1 MAKNNAPIHIAH
13 PGRLTAA
20 AARAGESIDAYAQS
34 HQHAP
39 GIGAAAR
46 LYENVLKPANSARK
60 GHWSG
65 K

>member
-1 MAKNNAPIHIAH
+1 LNDGGSVNHDFLVEFIAH
-13 PGRLTAA
+13 CNL
-20 AARAGESIDAYAQS
+20 
-34 HQHAP
+34 HAKAPLP